1 MISSHAARLSLAIA
15 ASLILSALNVSANL
29 LQVLPEMGDLSRWA
43 VFSLRGGMSGDHL
56 TDNVLV
62 QGDVGVAGSGNIVI
76 RDNATIDGDLY
87 YRSNGTLREEGNAT
101 ITGARFNDQDSL
113 LDNSVEEALNASSRA
128 FGLEATR
135 PNTGM
140 SLKGQ
145 QSKIISGAP
154 GETVVL
160 KLDYFTL
167 SGNST
172 LTLQGS
178 ATTTFI
184 INVKGQFS
192 LTDNAQI
199 VLSGGVQWN
208 DVLFNVRADGEAVCL
223 SGNSRLEGILM
234 ASRGTVQLRGH
245 STVIGEVIGDR
256 VLLNGN
262 STVTH
267 PPTASP

>member
-1 MISSHAARLSLAIA
+1 MISSHTARLSLAIA
-15 ASLILSALNVSANL
+15 GSLIFSAFNVSANL

-43 VFSLRGGMSGDHL
+43 VFSLKGGVLGDHL

-62 QGDVGVAGSGNIVI
+62 QGDVGVAGSGNIVLK
-76 RDNATIDGDLY
+76 DNATIDGNLY
-87 YRSNGTLREEGNAT
+87 YRSNGTLRLQDNAT

-113 LDNSVEEALNASSRA
+113 LDNGVEEALNASSRA

-135 PNTGM
+135 PNTTM

-145 QSKIISGAP
+145 QSRVITGAP

-160 KLDYFTL
+160 KLDYFTM
-167 SGNST
+167 SGNSA
-172 LTLQGS
+172 LTLQGT

-192 LTDNAQI
+192 LSGNAQI
-199 VLSGGVQWN
+199 VLSGGVQWD
-208 DVLFNVRADGEAVCL
+208 DVLFNVRGDGEAASL
-223 SGNSRLEGILM
+223 SGNARLEGILM
-234 ASRGTVQLRGH
+234 ASRGMVHLRGQ
-245 STVIGEVIGDR
+245 STVIGTVIADR